1 MRIYSFMQ
9 SPLIIAISGA
19 SGSGKSLFTENLL
32 NAFSEQGKAVQI
44 LREDH
49 YYRAQDHLPMESRE
63 KANYD
68 HPNAFEHE
76 LLKQHLNQLR
86 VGESIEYP
94 HYCFKTHTRLADTET
109 LQAAPVI
116 ILEGIMLLAR
126 PELLPL
132 FNVKVF
138 IDTPLDI
145 CLMRRMI
152 RDVKERG
159 RSIESI
165 ARQYEATVKPMYH
178 EFIEPSRFTAD
189 VVVTKGGKNHI
200 ALEVIKS
207 HIQQAL
213 M

>member
-1 MRIYSFMQ
+1 MQ

-32 NAFSEQGKAVQI
+32 KAFAVQGKPVQI

-49 YYRAQDHLPMESRE
+49 YYRAQDHLPMEARE
-63 KANYD
+63 QNNYD

-76 LLKQHLNQLR
+76 LLKAHLQTLR
-86 VGESIEYP
+86 EGEAIEYP
-94 HYCFKTHTRLADTET
+94 HYCFKTHTRLPETER
-109 LQAAPVI
+109 LLPAPVI

-132 FNVKVF
+132 FDVKIF

-145 CLMRRMI
+145 CLMRRMM

-159 RSIESI
+159 RTLESV
-165 ARQYEATVKPMYH
+165 AKQYEKTVKPMYH
-178 EFIEPSRFTAD
+178 QFIEPSRFTAD
-189 VVVTKGGKNHI
+189 VVVTQGGKNQI
-200 ALEVIKS
+200 ALDVIKS

-213 M
+213 L